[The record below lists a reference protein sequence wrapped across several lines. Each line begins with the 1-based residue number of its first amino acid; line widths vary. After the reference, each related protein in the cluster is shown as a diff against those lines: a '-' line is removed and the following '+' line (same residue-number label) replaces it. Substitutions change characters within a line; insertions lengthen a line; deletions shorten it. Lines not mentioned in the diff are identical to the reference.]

1 MKNAVFISLLI
12 LCFFIT
18 HISFG
23 AVTSIGEINVAG
35 ETKGIVPA
43 SSTVTLLVTLVIDRS
58 QAVTGE
64 EIMVIEI
71 TMPSGYQTT
80 VADFKH
86 ILRDRIELGSKAET
100 SGGNVLRVVLNEPI
114 IDFQNSVYEIAFDCR
129 TPENFGETVF
139 RARLRNTED
148 SPIGE
153 YIRSGPADGKQNN
166 DDFTLQVI
174 PNKPPAPVLG
184 FTVTPD
190 TTGENDVTL
199 RWQKSTDL
207 DVNGYVIYRDDDV
220 QIDVEQRESTTF
232 LDVNVPP
239 GDHTYQITAFKTKIL
254 QSERSPIQSV
264 NVSEDTAPPK
274 PPNAIRIVTS
284 SEGIVVYWEPSVS
297 RDVSKYRIM
306 FGSADSAT
314 LIPLPN
320 NEISAEKTANDT
332 TANTFY
338 ELRYVDNRQLS
349 TGSFTYAIVAIDE
362 AENESAPAQKRLRIF
377 DKPYPNPFTPLSPD
391 PDFNTVVF
399 PTRTIDDA
407 EGEFSVLLYN
417 LNGVLIK
424 SLIAELGETELKWDG
439 KNENGEIVESGIY
452 IYQLQVGDS
461 FKTGTIILAK

>member
-114 IDFQNSVYEIAFDCR
+114 IDFQNSVYEIAFDCQ

-220 QIDVEQRESTTF
+220 QIGVEQRESTTF

-239 GDHTYQITAFKTKIL
+239 GDHTYQITAFKTKLL
-254 QSERSPIQSV
+254 QSERSPIQNA
-264 NVSEDTAPPK
+264 NVSEDTASPK
-274 PPNAIRIVTS
+274 PPTAIRIVPS
-284 SEGIVVYWEPSVS
+284 GESIVVYWKPSVS
-297 RDVSKYRIM
+297 RDVSKYTVL
-306 FGSADSAT
+306 FGSADSDT
-314 LIPLPN
+314 LNPFPN
-320 NEISAEKTANDT
+320 IEISAEKTSNDST
-332 TANTFY
+332 TEF
-338 ELRYVDNRQLS
+338 RYVDNRQLAI
-349 TGSFTYAIVAIDE
+349 GSFTYAIVAIDE
-362 AENESAPAQKRLRIF
+362 ADNESEPAQKRLRIF

-399 PTRTIDDA
+399 PIRTIDDA

-417 LNGVLIK
+417 LKGVLIK

>member
-1 MKNAVFISLLI
+1 MKNVVFISLLI
-12 LCFFIT
+12 FCFFIT

-23 AVTSIGEINVAG
+23 AVTSIGEINVDG

-64 EIMVIEI
+64 EIMIIEI
-71 TMPSGYQTT
+71 TMPPGFQTE
-80 VADFKH
+80 VPDFKH
-86 ILRDRIELGSKAET
+86 ILRDRGELGAKVET
-100 SGGNVLRVVLNEPI
+100 SGGSVLRVVLNEPI
-114 IDFQNSVYEIAFDCR
+114 IDFQNSIYEIAFDCR
-129 TPENFGETVF
+129 TPNNVGEKTF

-153 YIRSGPADGKQNN
+153 YIRAGPADGKPNN
-166 DDFTLQVI
+166 DNFTLQVI
-174 PNKPPAPVLG
+174 PNVPPAPVTG
-184 FTVTPD
+184 FTATSD
-190 TTGENDVTL
+190 TTGENNVTL
-199 RWQKSTDL
+199 RWEKSTDL

-232 LDVNVPP
+232 LDVNVPS
-239 GDHTYQITAFKTKIL
+239 GNHTYQITAFKTKIL
-254 QSERSPIQSV
+254 QSERSPIQTV

-274 PPNAIRIVTS
+274 PPNAIRIVVS
-284 SEGIVVYWEPSVS
+284 GEGIVVYWEPSVS

-306 FGSADSAT
+306 FGSADSET
-314 LIPLPN
+314 LNPLPN
-320 NEISAEKTANDT
+320 NEISAEKTSNGT
-332 TANTFY
+332 SANTSI
-338 ELRYVDNRQLS
+338 ELRFVDNRQLS

-391 PDFNTVVF
+391 PDFNTIVF
-399 PTRTIDDA
+399 PARTIDDA

-452 IYQLQVGDS
+452 IYQLQIGES

>member
-1 MKNAVFISLLI
+1 MKNAAFISLLI
-12 LCFFIT
+12 ICFFIT

-23 AVTSIGEINVAG
+23 AVTSIGEINVDG

-64 EIMVIEI
+64 EIMIIEI
-71 TMPSGYQTT
+71 TMPSGFQT
-80 VADFKH
+80 VVSDFKH
-86 ILRDRIELGSKAET
+86 ILRDRVELAASVET

-114 IDFQNSVYEIAFDCR
+114 IDFQNSVYEIAFDCL
-129 TPENFGETVF
+129 TPNNVGETVF

-153 YIRSGPADGKQNN
+153 YIRAGQADGKLNN

-174 PNKPPAPVLG
+174 PNVPPAPVTG
-184 FTVTPD
+184 FTATSD
-190 TTGENDVTL
+190 ITGENDVTL

-207 DVNGYVIYRDDDV
+207 DVNGYVIYRDDAV
-220 QIDVEQRESTTF
+220 QIDVEQREATTF

-239 GDHTYQITAFKTKIL
+239 GNHTYQIAAFKTKIL
-254 QSERSPIQSV
+254 QSERSPIQTV
-264 NVSEDTAPPK
+264 NVSADTAAPEPPTD
-274 PPNAIRIVTS
+274 IRIVTER
-284 SEGIVVYWEPSVS
+284 EGIVVYWGPSVS

-306 FGSADSAT
+306 FGSADSGT
-314 LIPLPN
+314 LNPLPN
-320 NEISAEKTANDT
+320 SEISAEKTSNDST
-332 TANTFY
+332 EF
-338 ELRYVDNRQLS
+338 RYVDNRQLS

-362 AENESAPAQKRLRIF
+362 ADNESAPAQKRLRIF
-377 DKPYPNPFTPLSPD
+377 DKPYPNPFTPLSLD

-399 PTRTIDDA
+399 PARTIDDA

-439 KNENGEIVESGIY
+439 KNENGEIAESGIY
-452 IYQLQVGDS
+452 IYQLQIGES

>member
-1 MKNAVFISLLI
+1 MKNAAFISLLI
-12 LCFFIT
+12 ICFFIT

-23 AVTSIGEINVAG
+23 AVTSIGEINVDG

-64 EIMVIEI
+64 EIMIIEI
-71 TMPSGYQTT
+71 TMPSGFQT
-80 VADFKH
+80 VVSDFKH
-86 ILRDRIELGSKAET
+86 ILRDRVELDASVET

-114 IDFQNSVYEIAFDCR
+114 IDFQNSVYEIAFDCL
-129 TPENFGETVF
+129 TPNNVGETVF

-153 YIRSGPADGKQNN
+153 HIRAGQADGKLNN

-174 PNKPPAPVLG
+174 PNVPPAPVTG
-184 FTVTPD
+184 FTATSD

-220 QIDVEQRESTTF
+220 QLDVEQREATTF

-239 GDHTYQITAFKTKIL
+239 GNHTYQIAAFKTKIL
-254 QSERSPIQSV
+254 QSERSPIQTV
-264 NVSEDTAPPK
+264 NVSADTAAPEPPTD
-274 PPNAIRIVTS
+274 IRIVTER
-284 SEGIVVYWEPSVS
+284 EGIVVYWGPSVS

-306 FGSADSAT
+306 FGSADSGT
-314 LIPLPN
+314 LNPLPN
-320 NEISAEKTANDT
+320 SEISAEKTSNDST
-332 TANTFY
+332 EF
-338 ELRYVDNRQLS
+338 RYVDNRQLS

-362 AENESAPAQKRLRIF
+362 ADNESAPAQKRLRIF

-399 PTRTIDDA
+399 PARTIDDA

-439 KNENGEIVESGIY
+439 KNENGEIAESGIY
-452 IYQLQVGDS
+452 IYQLQIGES

>member
-1 MKNAVFISLLI
+1 MKNAAFISLLI
-12 LCFFIT
+12 ICFFIT

-23 AVTSIGEINVAG
+23 AVTSIGEINVDG

-64 EIMVIEI
+64 EIMIIEI
-71 TMPSGYQTT
+71 TMPSGFQT
-80 VADFKH
+80 VVSDFKH
-86 ILRDRIELGSKAET
+86 ILRDRVELAASVET

-114 IDFQNSVYEIAFDCR
+114 IDFQNSVYEIAFDCL
-129 TPENFGETVF
+129 TPNNVGETVF

-153 YIRSGPADGKQNN
+153 YIRAGQADGKLNN

-174 PNKPPAPVLG
+174 PNVPPAPVTG
-184 FTVTPD
+184 FTAMAD

-220 QIDVEQRESTTF
+220 QIDVEQREATTF

-239 GDHTYQITAFKTKIL
+239 GNHTYQIAAFKTKIL
-254 QSERSPIQSV
+254 QSERSPIQTV
-264 NVSEDTAPPK
+264 NVSADTAAPEPPTD
-274 PPNAIRIVTS
+274 IRIVTER
-284 SEGIVVYWEPSVS
+284 EGIVVYWGPSVS

-306 FGSADSAT
+306 FGSADSGT
-314 LIPLPN
+314 LNPLPN
-320 NEISAEKTANDT
+320 SEISAEKTSNDST
-332 TANTFY
+332 EF
-338 ELRYVDNRQLS
+338 RYVDNRQLS

-362 AENESAPAQKRLRIF
+362 ADNESAPAQKRLRIF

-399 PTRTIDDA
+399 PARTIDDA

-452 IYQLQVGDS
+452 IYQLQIGES